1 MGEGDEGWG
10 LGGGGLSH
18 LPDAERHGHSGL
30 CKHGPQSWQ
39 QLERWV
45 QSTRKKQDLAGH
57 PSLSLP
63 VAPSSSHFHL
73 SKSIQLAPDAGSFL
87 SLLGRLWVSMALST
101 WHLPDTHHTFTD
113 LLNLCLLLHPKF
125 HQGRAFSSII
135 KMYHSL
141 PGTLWALS
149 K

>member
-1 MGEGDEGWG
+1 MKAGGW
-10 LGGGGLSH
+10 GGGGLSH
-18 LPDAERHGHSGL
+18 LPDAERHGPSGL

-39 QLERWV
+39 QLEHWV

-63 VAPSSSHFHL
+63 VAPSSSHFHP
-73 SKSIQLAPDAGSFL
+73 SKSIQLAPDAGSFFE
-87 SLLGRLWVSMALST
+87 SSWEAMGFNGLST

-141 PGTLWALS
+141 PGTLRALS